1 MTGNRL
7 LVMGGSGFIG
17 RHLLARLSD
26 EGHHVTALVRS
37 RQSAERLA
45 SFSIDTVGV
54 GPSSDRELASCFDQ
68 QDAAINLVG
77 ILHETPSNT
86 FEAVHEK
93 LPLRLLRHC
102 QTAGV
107 PQYIHMSALPASAER
122 GPSRYLYSRG
132 KGEDAVH
139 QHGTEVAVT
148 SLRPSVVF
156 GPNDHFFFSFAAMLR
171 WMPVLPLACPNS
183 RFAPVFVGDVVEAIL
198 RVVAEPQRFAG
209 NRLDLCGPEVYTL
222 RELIEFLVRTTGR
235 RCFIVGLPDSLARLQ
250 GMVFGA
256 LPKKIFTL
264 DNYLSLQ
271 VDSLSKEN
279 GFPAL
284 GITPRSLGSVMEP
297 LLRNEA

>member
-45 SFSIDTVGV
+45 SFSIDTVVV

-107 PQYIHMSALPASAER
+107 PQYIHMSAIACERRAWAQSLPVQSGQRGGRRTSAR
-122 GPSRYLYSRG
+122 HGG
-132 KGEDAVH
+132 GGH
-139 QHGTEVAVT
+139 QLA
-148 SLRPSVVF
+148 SLR
-156 GPNDHFFFSFAAMLR
+156 
-171 WMPVLPLACPNS
+171 
-183 RFAPVFVGDVVEAIL
+183 RFW
-198 RVVAEPQRFAG
+198 PQ
-209 NRLDLCGPEVYTL
+209 
-222 RELIEFLVRTTGR
+222 
-235 RCFIVGLPDSLARLQ
+235 
-250 GMVFGA
+250 
-256 LPKKIFTL
+256 
-264 DNYLSLQ
+264 
-271 VDSLSKEN
+271 
-279 GFPAL
+279 
-284 GITPRSLGSVMEP
+284 
-297 LLRNEA
+297 

>member
-37 RQSAERLA
+37 QQSAERLA
-45 SFSIDTVGV
+45 SFSIDTVVV
-54 GPSSDRELASCFDQ
+54 GSSSDRELASCFDQ

-107 PQYIHMSALPASAER
+107 PQYIHMSALSASAER

-139 QHGTEVAVT
+139 QQGTEVAVT
-148 SLRPSVVF
+148 SLRPSIVF

>member
-1 MTGNRL
+1 
-7 LVMGGSGFIG
+7 
-17 RHLLARLSD
+17 
-26 EGHHVTALVRS
+26 
-37 RQSAERLA
+37 
-45 SFSIDTVGV
+45 
-54 GPSSDRELASCFDQ
+54 
-68 QDAAINLVG
+68 
-77 ILHETPSNT
+77 
-86 FEAVHEK
+86 
-93 LPLRLLRHC
+93 
-102 QTAGV
+102 
-107 PQYIHMSALPASAER
+107 
-122 GPSRYLYSRG
+122 
-132 KGEDAVH
+132 
-139 QHGTEVAVT
+139 
-148 SLRPSVVF
+148 
-156 GPNDHFFFSFAAMLR
+156 MLR

-297 LLRNEA
+297 LLRNEV

>member
-1 MTGNRL
+1 MVVDL
-7 LVMGGSGFIG
+7 
-17 RHLLARLSD
+17 
-26 EGHHVTALVRS
+26 
-37 RQSAERLA
+37 
-45 SFSIDTVGV
+45 
-54 GPSSDRELASCFDQ
+54 SSDHELASCFDQ

-86 FEAVHEK
+86 FEAVHEE

-139 QHGTEVAVT
+139 QQGAEVAVT
-148 SLRPSVVF
+148 SLRPSIVF

-171 WMPVLPLACPNS
+171 WMPVLPLACPNT

-209 NRLDLCGPEVYTL
+209 NRLDLCGPEVYTF
-222 RELIEFLVRTTGR
+222 RELIEFLVRTTGH

-250 GMVFGA
+250 GTVFGA

-284 GITPRSLGSVMEP
+284 GITPQPLGSVMEP

>member
-1 MTGNRL
+1 MTGKRL
-7 LVMGGSGFIG
+7 LVVGGSGFIG
-17 RHLLARLSD
+17 RHLIARLSD

-45 SFSIDTVGV
+45 SFSINTAVVDL
-54 GPSSDRELASCFDQ
+54 SHDRKLAASFYQ

-77 ILHETPSNT
+77 ILHETSSST
-86 FEAVHEK
+86 FEAVHEE

-139 QHGTEVAVT
+139 QQGAEVAVT
-148 SLRPSVVF
+148 SLRPSIVF

-198 RVVAEPQRFAG
+198 RVVAEPQHFAG

-222 RELIEFLVRTTGR
+222 RELIEFLVRTTGH

-250 GMVFGA
+250 GVVFGA

-279 GFPAL
+279 GFLAL
-284 GITPRSLGSVMEP
+284 GMTPQPLRSVMEP
-297 LLRNEA
+297 LLRSEI

>member
-1 MTGNRL
+1 VTGKRL
-7 LVMGGSGFIG
+7 LVVGGSGFIG
-17 RHLLARLSD
+17 RHLLGRLSD

-45 SFSIDTVGV
+45 SFSIDTVV
-54 GPSSDRELASCFDQ
+54 VDPNSDHELASRFDQ
-68 QDAAINLVG
+68 QDAAINLIG
-77 ILHETPSNT
+77 ILHETRSNT
-86 FEAVHEK
+86 FEAVHEE

-107 PQYIHMSALPASAER
+107 SQYIHMSALPASAER

-139 QHGTEVAVT
+139 QQGMDVAVT
-148 SLRPSVVF
+148 SLRPSIVF
-156 GPNDHFFFSFAAMLR
+156 GANDHFFFSFAAMLR
-171 WMPVLPLACPNS
+171 WMPVLPLACPNTS
-183 RFAPVFVGDVVEAIL
+183 FAPVFVGDVVEAIL
-198 RVVAEPQRFAG
+198 RVIAEPQRFAS
-209 NRLDLCGPEVYTL
+209 NRLDLCGPEVYTF
-222 RELIEFLVRTTGR
+222 RELIEFLARTTGHT
-235 RCFIVGLPDSLARLQ
+235 CFIVGLPDLLARLQ
-250 GMVFGA
+250 GMVLGA

-279 GFPAL
+279 GFQAL
-284 GITPRSLGSVMEP
+284 GMTPQPLEAVMEQ